1 MKYTPKVKIV
11 ESNSEKGE
19 TITKLIKK
27 YNLAY
32 KNEFY
37 FECLWILYTII
48 EDRTSAFFYHLG
60 FVNGDNRN
68 KVTGSKYKQDVRTIL
83 NMNIDDTRY
92 GFDKLS
98 GKLNNI
104 EKVINWSF
112 SGENASNLYQKDIK
126 RIITKYAEYD
136 DIQSTINYLQED
148 WRNIRNELTHGLCRK
163 NMDSV
168 NSNIK
173 ELIDNGYISIRKI
186 DKLVSG
192 ISRNHLRKKYKI
204 Q

>member
-1 MKYTPKVKIV
+1 MNYTPKVRIV
-11 ESNSEKGE
+11 ESNIEKGE

-48 EDRTSAFFYHLG
+48 EDRTSSFFYHLG

-68 KVTGSKYKQDVRTIL
+68 KVTGSKYKQDVRIIL
-83 NMNIDDTRY
+83 SMNIDDTKY

-104 EKVINWSF
+104 KKVLDWSF
-112 SGENASNLYQKDIK
+112 NNDSTSNSYQKDIK
-126 RIITKYAEYD
+126 RVITKYVEYD
-136 DIQSTINYLQED
+136 DIKFTIDYLQED
-148 WRNIRNELTHGLCRK
+148 WRNIRNELTHGLCKK

-168 NSNIK
+168 NFNIK

-186 DKLVSG
+186 DKIVGG